1 VSRSGCSQA
10 VLRYCGFILS
20 ECEFGRTLILS
31 QCEPETALVIEH
43 ADLCYRAATSRA
55 RRWANRLRCCG
66 LRIIGVS
73 ICNGKGIGIC
83 FVMLGRVTEL
93 VSGRCCDMVCFL
105 HREHHQSETASDGK
119 KRARGDGH

>member
-1 VSRSGCSQA
+1 MARQYIFFQSLLCANLTSFSMNVSRSGCSQA

-73 ICNGKGIGIC
+73 ICNGKGI
-83 FVMLGRVTEL
+83 
-93 VSGRCCDMVCFL
+93 
-105 HREHHQSETASDGK
+105 
-119 KRARGDGH
+119 